1 MNKFSCTRSLGE
13 DLFYATLIA
22 EDAQQAKD
30 MAVAE
35 TNKTLMGN
43 GGRPVEWSVRVIESD
58 IDGPAR
64 VLNCGHR
71 EA

>member
-64 VLNCGHR
+64 ILSCGHR

>member
-64 VLNCGHR
+64 ILNCGHR